1 VFSALSHIPLTVRT
15 GHPSAVQLKPTA
27 DGASKAF
34 NVPEQNRGAPTQG
47 GFGMASG
54 REAS

>member
-1 VFSALSHIPLTVRT
+1 MFSALSHIPLTVRT